1 MDPTLEV
8 NSKLKER
15 NIVIDALKAVAIILV
30 VIGHVMV
37 SLYPENYNENILFKI
52 CYSFHMPLF
61 IFVGGGVTAYK
72 SDEKIMQIKW
82 IYNCFKRLMIPYFIW
97 TAIYCLIGRRT
108 DFLNALFLDPVLW
121 YLINL
126 FICDLILFISVHT
139 KKMKNLTL
147 ICFYIL
153 FFALYGVF
161 RDGNLVIKNIAL
173 FFPFYLA
180 GHIIFRSKEKPWVK
194 YLKKY
199 MWIGAILYPFSMIFF
214 TYKQYDLVIAKIQ
227 SLLGITSYGGLIHMA
242 VLFYNHFIVAP
253 LGIMF
258 AWFIVDLLTQVNFLK
273 KPITTVSYVG
283 RYTMF
288 IYVLEGMSS
297 YIIAGNFANNML
309 ISGIILV
316 IIRMTIPLVVAYI
329 LSFVPKLR
337 LILFG
342 Q

>member
-1 MDPTLEV
+1 
-8 NSKLKER
+8 
-15 NIVIDALKAVAIILV
+15 
-30 VIGHVMV
+30 
-37 SLYPENYNENILFKI
+37 
-52 CYSFHMPLF
+52 
-61 IFVGGGVTAYK
+61 
-72 SDEKIMQIKW
+72 MQIKW

-126 FICDLILFISVHT
+126 FICDFILFISVHT

-147 ICFYIL
+147 IGFYIL

-227 SLLGITSYGGLIHMA
+227 SLLGITSYGGLIHMV

-258 AWFIVDLLTQVNFLK
+258 VWFIVDSFSRMSLLKTPMEK
-273 KPITTVSYVG
+273 ISYIG
-283 RYTMF
+283 QYTMF
-288 IYVLEGMSS
+288 IYVLEGMTS
-297 YIIAGNFANNML
+297 YVFDGNFTSNML
-309 ISGIILV
+309 ISGVLLLF
-316 IIRMTIPLVVAYI
+316 IRLAFPLLIAYLLSYIPKVRVV
-329 LSFVPKLR
+329 
-337 LILFG
+337 LFG

>member
-1 MDPTLEV
+1 MLLI
-8 NSKLKER
+8 SHA
-15 NIVIDALKAVAIILV
+15 AL
-30 VIGHVMV
+30 H
-37 SLYPENYNENILFKI
+37 FRW
-52 CYSFHMPLF
+52 
-61 IFVGGGVTAYK
+61 GGVTAFK

-126 FICDLILFISVHT
+126 FICDFILFISVHT

-147 ICFYIL
+147 IGFYIL

-227 SLLGITSYGGLIHMA
+227 SLLGITSYGGLIHMV

-258 AWFIVDLLTQVNFLK
+258 VWFIVDSFSRMSLLKTPMEK
-273 KPITTVSYVG
+273 ISYIG
-283 RYTMF
+283 QYTMF
-288 IYVLEGMSS
+288 IYVLEGMTS
-297 YIIAGNFANNML
+297 YVFDGNFTSNML
-309 ISGIILV
+309 ISGVLLLF
-316 IIRMTIPLVVAYI
+316 IRLAFPLLIAYLLSYIPKVRVV
-329 LSFVPKLR
+329 
-337 LILFG
+337 LFG